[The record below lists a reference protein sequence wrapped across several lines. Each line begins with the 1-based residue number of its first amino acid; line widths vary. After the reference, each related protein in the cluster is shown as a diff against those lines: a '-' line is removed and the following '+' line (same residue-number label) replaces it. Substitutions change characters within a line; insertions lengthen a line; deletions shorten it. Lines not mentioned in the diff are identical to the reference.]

1 MGPVVR
7 LLDVSDAGG
16 GDRTR
21 RWWRLPPVRGDRDR
35 RDDRCRGGGVGGF
48 DFDEDDDEDGGGEEF
63 DGGAPFVVRP
73 RSDMM
78 SRGGRR
84 SSPLPAMPSPLFAS
98 LARSQFELLS
108 NSLLV
113 RGSGSGPAT
122 KKVRSAVLYLP
133 KENDVTGRLE
143 FVPAATYDADRASER
158 RGVFIAPPSS
168 YTTST
173 STTTSTTLTT
183 ISSSSSS
190 PSPPPSADRAARFR
204 RGGPPPVM
212 RLPGFFDAGDLIP
225 TSEEE
230 EEEEEEE
237 EDEEGEEEE
246 DEEGEEEGAGVGRER
261 DGGEDGDGG
270 TGRRPRKR

>member
-1 MGPVVR
+1 MR
-7 LLDVSDAGG
+7 LPGFFDAGDLIPGYPFVSG
-16 GDRTR
+16 GTTSEEEEEEKEEE
-21 RWWRLPPVRGDRDR
+21 
-35 RDDRCRGGGVGGF
+35 
-48 DFDEDDDEDGGGEEF
+48 EDDEGEEF

-73 RSDMM
+73 RSHMM

-108 NSLLV
+108 SSLLV

-173 STTTSTTLTT
+173 STTTSAVRG
-183 ISSSSSS
+183 S
-190 PSPPPSADRAARFR
+190 R
-204 RGGPPPVM
+204 RGVP
-212 RLPGFFDAGDLIP
+212 
-225 TSEEE
+225 
-230 EEEEEEE
+230 
-237 EDEEGEEEE
+237 
-246 DEEGEEEGAGVGRER
+246 
-261 DGGEDGDGG
+261 
-270 TGRRPRKR
+270 